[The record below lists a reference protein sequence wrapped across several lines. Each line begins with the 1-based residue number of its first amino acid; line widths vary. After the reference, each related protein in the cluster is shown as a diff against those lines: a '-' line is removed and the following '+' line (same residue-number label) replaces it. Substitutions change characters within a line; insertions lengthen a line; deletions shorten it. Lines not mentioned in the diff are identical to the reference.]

1 MNQVLLTFCN
11 MLLNI
16 LEVFVLL
23 LLAGGLFSAKLR
35 RLRYVIAVLGLFLLH
50 FAILLIFG
58 EVLYVRIILQL
69 LVDAGWITIV
79 YRTQFVKAFVL
90 STIYGAFLAAAD
102 SVFLYAFSLLTGQ
115 PAIEALQNPY
125 FYYLFCYSIKIAEI
139 FVALSVRTWLQ
150 NRFEADALPWQAWLR
165 TLLLPAMSTVI
176 SFSLFSVYPAAPEAA
191 PQLLLCAVILVLV
204 NGMAIFLLRYLERQQ
219 KELQNYA
226 VLSHAIKCERDNVS
240 AWMNAYDNQRKQTHD
255 FQNQLLTVQGLVK
268 QECPEGAAAQ
278 YIEQLL
284 QTDFT
289 GALLVKTGRP
299 VVDAIL
305 NQKHALAQTKGI
317 RLTIQL
323 DDLRSFA
330 LPDDALVVVLAN
342 LLDNAIEAV
351 SQIEFPEKR
360 VVRLRMTSDP
370 EVNFLYIEN
379 PSPRPVRIKDNRVL
393 TTKKDSKEH
402 GYGLQNIAAILR
414 QYNGI
419 YAIDYDEETGLFRF
433 SAQIIPSVSEL
444 A

>member
-16 LEVFVLL
+16 LEIFVLL
-23 LLAGGLFSAKLR
+23 LLTGGLFLARLR
-35 RLRYVIAVLGLFLLH
+35 RLRYAAAVLLLFLLH
-50 FAILLIFG
+50 VG
-58 EVLYVRIILQL
+58 ILQL
-69 LVDAGWITIV
+69 FSDIPALRITFQLLIDTVWIAIV
-79 YRTQFVKAFVL
+79 YQTQFVKALVL
-90 STIYGAFLAAAD
+90 STIYLSFLAAAD
-102 SVFLYAFSLLTGQ
+102 SVFLYAFSFITGQ
-115 PAIEALQNPY
+115 PAMAYLQNPY
-125 FYYLFCYSIKIAEI
+125 SYYLFCYCAKVMEI
-139 FVALSVRTWLQ
+139 FAAITVRTWLQ
-150 NRFEADALPWQAWLR
+150 NRFAADALPWQAWLR

-176 SFSLFSVYPAAPEAA
+176 SFSLFSIYPAAPEAA

-219 KELQNYA
+219 RELQNYV

-240 AWMNAYDNQRKQTHD
+240 AWMNAYANQRKQTHD

-289 GALLVKTGRP
+289 GALLVKTGRS

-317 RLTIQL
+317 RLTVQL

-342 LLDNAIEAV
+342 LLDNAIDAV

-393 TTKKDSKEH
+393 TTKKNSQEH

-419 YAIDYDEETGLFRF
+419 YAIDYDEGTGLFRF

-444 A
+444 K

>member
-1 MNQVLLTFCN
+1 MNQILLTFCN

-23 LLAGGLFSAKLR
+23 LLAGGLFSAKLH

-50 FAILLIFG
+50 FGILLILG
-58 EVLYVRIILQL
+58 EALYVRIVLQL
-69 LVDAGWITIV
+69 SVDAGWIIIV

-90 STIYGAFLAAAD
+90 SAIYGAFLAAAD
-102 SVFLYAFSLLTGQ
+102 SVFLYAFSLITGQ
-115 PAIEALQNPY
+115 PAMVYLQNPY
-125 FYYLFCYSIKIAEI
+125 SYYLFCYCAKIIEI
-139 FVALSVRTWLQ
+139 FAVLAVRTWLQ
-150 NRFEADALPWQAWLR
+150 NRFATDTLPWQAWLR
-165 TLLLPAMSTVI
+165 TLLLPAMSTFI
-176 SFSLFSVYPAAPEAA
+176 SFSLFSIYSAAPAAA

-204 NGMAIFLLRYLERQQ
+204 NGTTIFLLQYLERQQ
-219 KELQNYA
+219 KELQNFA
-226 VLSHAIKCERDNVS
+226 VLSHAIKCERDNVN
-240 AWMNAYDNQRKQTHD
+240 AWMNAYANQRKQTHD

-317 RLTIQL
+317 RLTVQL

-351 SQIEFPEKR
+351 SEIEIPDNR
-360 VVRLRMTSDP
+360 VIRLCMTSDP
-370 EVNFLYIEN
+370 EANFLYIEN
-379 PSPRPVRIKDNRVL
+379 PSPHPVQIKDNRVL
-393 TTKKDSKEH
+393 TTKKNTQEH

-414 QYNGI
+414 QYDGI
-419 YAIDYDEETGLFRF
+419 YAIDYDKESGLFRF

>member
-23 LLAGGLFSAKLR
+23 LLAGGLFSAKLHR
-35 RLRYVIAVLGLFLLH
+35 FRYVIAVLGLFLLH
-50 FAILLIFG
+50 FGLLLILG
-58 EVLYVRIILQL
+58 EALYVRIILQL
-69 LVDAGWITIV
+69 SVDAGWITIV

-90 STIYGAFLAAAD
+90 SAIYGAFLAAAD
-102 SVFLYAFSLLTGQ
+102 SVFLYAFSLITGQ
-115 PAIEALQNPY
+115 PAMVYLQNPY
-125 FYYLFCYSIKIAEI
+125 SYYLFCYCAKIIEI
-139 FVALSVRTWLQ
+139 FAVLAVRTWLQ
-150 NRFEADALPWQAWLR
+150 NRFATDTLPWQAWLR
-165 TLLLPAMSTVI
+165 TLLLPAMSTFI
-176 SFSLFSVYPAAPEAA
+176 SFSLFSIYSAAPAAA

-204 NGMAIFLLRYLERQQ
+204 NGMTIFLLQYLERQQ

-284 QTDFT
+284 QMDFT

-317 RLTIQL
+317 RLTVQL

-360 VVRLRMTSDP
+360 VVRLRMTSHP

-379 PSPRPVRIKDNRVL
+379 PSPHPIRIKGNRVL

-402 GYGLQNIAAILR
+402 GYGLQNIASILR

>member
-1 MNQVLLTFCN
+1 MNQILLTFCN
-11 MLLNI
+11 MLLNT
-16 LEVFVLL
+16 LELLVLL
-23 LLAGGLFSAKLR
+23 LLAGGLFATRLR
-35 RLRYVIAVLGLFLLH
+35 RLRYAAAVLLLFLLH
-50 FAILLIFG
+50 IG
-58 EVLYVRIILQL
+58 ILQL
-69 LVDAGWITIV
+69 FGDIPVLRITFQLLLDTVWIV
-79 YRTQFVKAFVL
+79 VVCGAQVGKALVL
-90 STIYGAFLAAAD
+90 SVFYVSFLAAAD
-102 SVFLYAFSLLTGQ
+102 SVLLYTFSLLTGQ

-139 FVALSVRTWLQ
+139 FGALAVRTWLQ

-226 VLSHAIKCERDNVS
+226 VLSHAIKCERDNVN
-240 AWMNAYDNQRKQTHD
+240 AWMNAYANQRKQTHD

-317 RLTIQL
+317 RLTVQL

-360 VVRLRMTSDP
+360 VVRLRMTSHP

-379 PSPRPVRIKDNRVL
+379 PSPHPIRIKGNRVL

-402 GYGLQNIAAILR
+402 GYGLQNIASILR

>member
-23 LLAGGLFSAKLR
+23 LLAGGLFSAKLHR
-35 RLRYVIAVLGLFLLH
+35 FRYVIAVLGLFLLH
-50 FAILLIFG
+50 FGLLLILG
-58 EVLYVRIILQL
+58 EALYVRIILQL
-69 LVDAGWITIV
+69 SVDAGWIIIV

-90 STIYGAFLAAAD
+90 SAIYGAFLAAAD
-102 SVFLYAFSLLTGQ
+102 SVFLYAFSLITGQ
-115 PAIEALQNPY
+115 PAMVYLQNPY
-125 FYYLFCYSIKIAEI
+125 SYYLFCYCIKIIEI
-139 FVALSVRTWLQ
+139 FAVLAVRTWLQ
-150 NRFEADALPWQAWLR
+150 NRFATDTLPWQAWLR
-165 TLLLPAMSTVI
+165 TLLLPAMSTFI
-176 SFSLFSVYPAAPEAA
+176 SFSLFSIYSAAPAAA

-204 NGMAIFLLRYLERQQ
+204 NGMTIFLLQYLERQQ

-284 QTDFT
+284 QMDFT

-317 RLTIQL
+317 RLTVQL

-360 VVRLRMTSDP
+360 VVRLRMTSHP

-379 PSPRPVRIKDNRVL
+379 PSPHPIRIKGNRVL

>member
-1 MNQVLLTFCN
+1 MNQVLLTLCN

-16 LEVFVLL
+16 LEIFVLL
-23 LLAGGLFSAKLR
+23 LLAGGLFSAKLH
-35 RLRYVIAVLGLFLLH
+35 RLRYVVTILILFLLH
-50 FAILLIFG
+50 VG
-58 EVLYVRIILQL
+58 GLQL
-69 LVDAGWITIV
+69 LGETLYLRISYLLLVDTGLITII
-79 YRTQFVKAFVL
+79 YRAQFMKAFVL
-90 STIYGAFLAAAD
+90 SAIYGAFLAAAD
-102 SVFLYAFSLLTGQ
+102 SVFLYAFSLITGQ
-115 PAIEALQNPY
+115 QAMVYLQNPY
-125 FYYLFCYSIKIAEI
+125 SYYLFCYCAKIIEI
-139 FVALSVRTWLQ
+139 FAVLAVRTWLQ
-150 NRFEADALPWQAWLR
+150 NRFAADTLPWQAWLR
-165 TLLLPAMSTVI
+165 TLLLPAMSTFI
-176 SFSLFSVYPAAPEAA
+176 SFSLFSIYSAAPAAA
-191 PQLLLCAVILVLV
+191 PQLLLCAIILVLV
-204 NGMAIFLLRYLERQQ
+204 NGMTIFLLQYLERQQ

-240 AWMNAYDNQRKQTHD
+240 AWMNAYANQRKQTHD
-255 FQNQLLTVQGLVK
+255 FQNQLLTVQGLVR

-317 RLTIQL
+317 RLTVQL

-379 PSPRPVRIKDNRVL
+379 PSPHPVRIKGNRVL
-393 TTKKDSKEH
+393 TTKKDSREH

-444 A
+444 E